1 MGTLWETLREFASTL
16 STLARAQSVLVLIIS
31 SWVFTGV
38 WVFAT
43 ERKRHDPPRRGR
55 ALLGLFWFPGLFLYY
70 AFPGEATAHESEAS
84 TFTYEHTPKTVE
96 APRGWRRSRDEEVTS
111 DGLGPTPAAA
121 RSSRR
126 RELEATDDGTSLAS
140 APPPPSPRRRASRT
154 TAFSLEVL
162 SGSRKGERLSPPSG
176 KREIYMGRRHNND
189 IQLADP
195 SVADW
200 HVVISYEESGQWVLR
215 VVEHAVAR
223 YETEVDGRLVK
234 VKPLDH
240 GSEIR
245 LGEVRLRFHRG

>member
-70 AFPGEATAHESEAS
+70 AFPGEATAHESKAS

-111 DGLGPTPAAA
+111 DGLGPTPPGA
-121 RSSRR
+121 RGNRR
-126 RELEATDDGTSLAS
+126 RYVSRVGTPAPFAAEAGEQNNRLLAGGV
-140 APPPPSPRRRASRT
+140 
-154 TAFSLEVL
+154 E
-162 SGSRKGERLSPPSG
+162 
-176 KREIYMGRRHNND
+176 
-189 IQLADP
+189 
-195 SVADW
+195 
-200 HVVISYEESGQWVLR
+200 WV
-215 VVEHAVAR
+215 
-223 YETEVDGRLVK
+223 TEG
-234 VKPLDH
+234 
-240 GSEIR
+240 
-245 LGEVRLRFHRG
+245 